1 MAQGKPQ
8 LKFERNPC
16 NNFRDNPSDATDR
29 RTDGRTDGRQTKF
42 DFVSSADIVK
52 QS

>member
-8 LKFERNPC
+8 LKFERNPYKLRFHEL
-16 NNFRDNPSDATDR
+16 N
-29 RTDGRTDGRQTKF
+29 
-42 DFVSSADIVK
+42 ADIVK